1 MTRNR
6 LATLLMGTALALSQL
21 AGTPAALAQVPATNA
36 FTYQGELLAGGIAVD
51 GARDFKFRLF
61 NAATGGTQ
69 IGAELIASGL
79 VVTGGRFAVE
89 LDFGSSP
96 FTGQARWLEI
106 DVSDNGSGAPYTTLA
121 PRQPL
126 AAVPYALYA
135 INGPAGPAGPTG
147 PRGPVG
153 PQGSAG
159 PQGPQGLQGVPGIG
173 IPGAPGPIG
182 PQGFPGLSGPQG
194 ATGPIGPQGVP
205 GPQGPVGPAGP
216 TGITASINAQFSQ
229 DDRSGWT
236 RIEALDDDTCFGNI
250 PLGFTFTG
258 WGRADATVSVSSNG
272 VLFFGQMCNFSYSN
286 RPLPAGFSPD
296 PFFAFFWDDLRDSGN
311 TEFIEYATTGSTGG
325 RVFNLYFRNR
335 LYSASCGTNAVNIMI
350 SVHEGS
356 NLIRASYTGVTPCL
370 DMKGASATFGLQG
383 PGGASAQSFLNISTD
398 APIFDDNNP
407 GGQSITLQPPRQ

>member
-6 LATLLMGTALALSQL
+6 LTALLMGTALALSQL

-36 FTYQGELLAGGIAVD
+36 FTYQGELLAGGTAVE

-61 NAATGGTQ
+61 DSATGGTQ
-69 IGAELIASGL
+69 IGAELVASAL

-135 INGPAGPAGPTG
+135 LNGPAGPAGP
-147 PRGPVG
+147 
-153 PQGSAG
+153 AG
-159 PQGPQGLQGVPGIG
+159 PQGPAGPVGPRGPQGFQGVPGIG
-173 IPGAPGPIG
+173 IPGTPGVPGAPGPT
-182 PQGFPGLSGPQG
+182 GPQG

-216 TGITASINAQFSQ
+216 TDITASINAQFSQ
-229 DDRSGWT
+229 DDRSAWT
-236 RIEALDDDTCFGNI
+236 RIDVLGDDLCFGNI

-258 WGRADATVSVSSNG
+258 WGRADSTVSVSSNG
-272 VLFFGQMCNFSYSN
+272 ILFFGQACSTILSNF
-286 RPLPAGFSPD
+286 PLPVNISQD
-296 PFFAFFWDDLRDSGN
+296 PFFAFFWDDLLDTG
-311 TEFIEYATTGSTGG
+311 TGEFLEYTTTGTPGG
-325 RVFNLYFRNR
+325 RVFNMYYRMR
-335 LYSASCGTNAVNIMI
+335 LFSSICGTDAVNIMI

-356 NLIRASYTGVTPCL
+356 NLIRASYTSFSGCFNIR
-370 DMKGASATFGLQG
+370 GGSATFGLQG
-383 PGGASAQSFLNISTD
+383 PGGAAAQSFLNISTN